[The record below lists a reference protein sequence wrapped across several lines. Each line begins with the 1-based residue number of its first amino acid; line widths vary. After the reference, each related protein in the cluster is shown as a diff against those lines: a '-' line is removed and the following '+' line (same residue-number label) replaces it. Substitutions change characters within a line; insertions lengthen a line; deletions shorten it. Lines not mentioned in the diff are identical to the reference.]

1 MSIRD
6 GKAEKTMLGNL
17 TKAEAVYRETRW
29 RILTGALPPATAVNQ
44 AELATE
50 FGVSQTPV
58 REALLRLESEGL
70 VVFIA
75 HSMVRVS
82 PLDLQEFDELYAIR
96 VNLDSFA
103 GRLAASN
110 RTPEDLAHLDALL
123 AQNGALGLDDRL
135 KRNLDFHRSIYRACG
150 NKQLSVLLDQLWDR
164 TERYRIVLVANE
176 ADTKQY
182 QRSHSDDEHRA
193 IATALANGDG
203 EKVAALLRQHVQQS
217 HDLIRSMLE
226 DSDSFARIA
235 GRA

>member
-1 MSIRD
+1 
-6 GKAEKTMLGNL
+6 MLGNL

-29 RILTGALPPATAVNQ
+29 RIVMGALPPGTAVNQ
-44 AELATE
+44 TELAAE

-82 PLDLQEFDELYAIR
+82 PLDLQELDELYAIR

-103 GRLAASN
+103 GQLAAANCTS
-110 RTPEDLAHLDALL
+110 EDVARLKGLL
-123 AQNGALGLDDRL
+123 ASNTGASLSERAH
-135 KRNLDFHRSIYRACG
+135 RNLEFHRSIYRASS
-150 NKQLSVLLDQLWDR
+150 NKQLTRLLDQLWDR

-176 ADTKQY
+176 TDSQQY
-182 QRSHSDDEHRA
+182 QRGHSGDDHWA
-193 IATALANGDG
+193 IATALFEGDG
-203 EKVAALLRQHVQQS
+203 EKVAALLRRHVQKS

-226 DSDSFARIA
+226 DQNPVDIVGTA
-235 GRA
+235 

>member
-1 MSIRD
+1 
-6 GKAEKTMLGNL
+6 MLGNL

-44 AELATE
+44 AELAAE

-70 VVFIA
+70 VVFVA

-103 GRLAASN
+103 GQLAAAN
-110 RTPEDLAHLDALL
+110 RTPEDVAKLKDLL
-123 AQNGALGLDDRL
+123 ASKAAGLDDRL
-135 KRNLDFHRSIYRACG
+135 QRNLEFHRSIYRASR
-150 NKQLSVLLDQLWDR
+150 NKQLTMLLDQLWDR
-164 TERYRIVLVANE
+164 TERYRIVLVAKE
-176 ADTKQY
+176 AGSPQY
-182 QRSHSDDEHRA
+182 QGSHSDEDHRA
-193 IATALANGDG
+193 IAMALFEGDG

-226 DSDSFARIA
+226 DRSVAHIAAAPPPDGGSRAR
-235 GRA
+235 